1 MSTFEFEL
9 GDKLKDLVSEV
20 EGVCIGRIEYLN
32 GCTQY
37 AIKPKKLK
45 NGKVL
50 EAEWVDSQ
58 QVVKSGKNININK
71 TRTGGSSSLAP
82 RL

>member
-20 EGVCIGRIEYLN
+20 EGICIGRIEYLN

-45 NGKVL
+45 DGKVL
-50 EAEWVDSQ
+50 DAEWVDSQ
-58 QVVKSGKNININK
+58 QVVKSGKNIGIGQ

-82 RL
+82 KL

>member
-9 GDKLKDLVSEV
+9 GDKLKDLISEV

-45 NGKVL
+45 DGKVL
-50 EAEWVDSQ
+50 DAEWVDSQ
-58 QVVKSGKNININK
+58 QVVKVGKNINITK
-71 TRTGGSSSLAP
+71 TKTGGSSALAP

>member
-1 MSTFEFEL
+1 MSAFEFEL

-20 EGVCIGRIEYLN
+20 EGICIGRIEYLN

-37 AIKPKKLK
+37 AIKPKKTK
-45 NGKVL
+45 DGKVL
-50 EAEWVDSQ
+50 DAEWVDSQ
-58 QVVKSGKNININK
+58 QVVKVDGGINIK
-71 TRTGGSSSLAP
+71 PKYTGGSSSLAP

>member
-9 GDKLKDLVSEV
+9 GDKLRDRVSEV
-20 EGVCIGRIEYLN
+20 EGIVIGRIEYLN

-37 AIKPKKLK
+37 AIKPKKAK
-45 NGKVL
+45 DGKVL
-50 EAEWVDSQ
+50 DAEWVDSQ
-58 QVVKSGKNININK
+58 QVEKIDGGLNIKK
-71 TRTGGSSSLAP
+71 TGTGGSSALAP

>member
-1 MSTFEFEL
+1 MSTFEYEL
-9 GDKLKDLVSEV
+9 GDKLKDRVSEV
-20 EGVCIGRIEYLN
+20 EGIVIGRIEYLN

-37 AIKPKKLK
+37 AIKPKKTK
-45 NGKVL
+45 DGKVL
-50 EAEWVDSQ
+50 DAEWIDSQ
-58 QVVKSGKNININK
+58 QVEKVSGGLNITK